1 MTRIVFPIVHQPST
15 GGSCDGEDSWCSES
29 ARREVEVGAAGVM
42 ERGGVAAA
50 GQMTVEVFLG
60 AVSKVDVG
68 VVSFLQAGAGEV
80 RDGIDEEVMFT
91 EAAEVHVAEGKKG
104 LALTFR
110 DEPTTAAGTG
120 IAVAPNGSGLDK
132 ADTDVRSDVF
142 LIMELDS
149 EVGMRVSV
157 GLDFFKA
164 AAAAESEEVLV
175 TGVVV

>member
-1 MTRIVFPIVHQPST
+1 MTLIVFPIVHQPST

-50 GQMTVEVFLG
+50 GQMAVEVFLG
-60 AVSKVDVG
+60 AVSKADVG

-91 EAAEVHVAEGKKG
+91 DAAEVHVAEGKKG

-132 ADTDVRSDVF
+132 ADIDVRSGVF
-142 LIMELDS
+142 LILELAC
-149 EVGMRVSV
+149 EVGIRVSV

-164 AAAAESEEVLV
+164 AAAAASEEVLV